1 MILISSSLIL
11 GVSFAVAVVVAF
23 VVFAVMQEKLHVG
36 IRGGRNQQ
44 LTSPLRLIYIHR
56 SGFRFRSCFRYHSCS
71 WQVGLEFESDP
82 VYYEKFYV
90 VNCSHLFCSLNQNQN
105 LSPAM

>member
-11 GVSFAVAVVVAF
+11 AVSFAVAVVVAF
-23 VVFAVMQEKLHVG
+23 VVFAVIQAKLHVG
-36 IRGGRNQQ
+36 IRGGRTQQ

-56 SGFRFRSCFRYHSCS
+56 SGFRFRFCFRYNSCS

-82 VYYEKFYV
+82 V
-90 VNCSHLFCSLNQNQN
+90 
-105 LSPAM
+105 